1 MGLHE
6 PMKKNMTLKKYYFN
20 KGIKLCLTCKFI
32 DEYAWNAKDDGKVP
46 YGYDGTAECGLFNWD
61 EEETSENRWDIHPL
75 WKPCSKYEKCTKRQ
89 ADYLEIFD
97 IETQS
102 IIPNPND
109 ISKIKNE

>member
-1 MGLHE
+1 
-6 PMKKNMTLKKYYFN
+6 MTTKKYYFD

-61 EEETSENRWDIHPL
+61 
-75 WKPCSKYEKCTKRQ
+75 
-89 ADYLEIFD
+89 ADYLDIFD
-97 IETQS
+97 TETQS

-109 ISKIKNE
+109 ISKINNESM